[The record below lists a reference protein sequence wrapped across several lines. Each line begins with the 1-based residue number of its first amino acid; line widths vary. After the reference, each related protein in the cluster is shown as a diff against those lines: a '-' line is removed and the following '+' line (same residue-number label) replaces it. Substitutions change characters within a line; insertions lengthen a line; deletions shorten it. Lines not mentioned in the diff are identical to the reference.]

1 MLFSSSPV
9 PWEFSS
15 FLVAQPVCKY
25 LVSSAIST
33 HALSHRRESQ
43 IDIAPNDAA
52 ASKSGV
58 SPDRQIHT
66 FGVCDLTFPARA
78 NDPWTFPIFAE
89 CSYVE
94 I

>member
-15 FLVAQPVCKY
+15 FLEAQPVRMY
-25 LVSSAIST
+25 LVSSAVST
-33 HALSHRRESQ
+33 HAPSHRRQSQ
-43 IDIAPNDAA
+43 LDIAPNDAA
-52 ASKSGV
+52 ASKSEV

-78 NDPWTFPIFAE
+78 NDPWTFPILA
-89 CSYVE
+89 SYAYVG